1 VSKSDIPLNDAEVQ
15 NIKKIIST
23 FNDSSLN
30 YLDLELGDLKIK
42 IGKGNLPTQ
51 PTVLSPS
58 AAAPEAS
65 SLQAPPF
72 QAPNGSLSSR
82 ATVLDEA
89 LSLGP
94 DEVHIKSPLVG
105 RYYSQAEPGAKKYV
119 ELGTLVLA
127 DTTVA
132 LIEAMKMFNAVPSGV
147 QGHVSKICVT
157 DGELVEYGQILF
169 HVKVK

>member
-1 VSKSDIPLNDAEVQ
+1 MSKSDIPLNDAEVQ

-51 PTVLSPS
+51 PTV
-58 AAAPEAS
+58 
-65 SLQAPPF
+65 
-72 QAPNGSLSSR
+72 
-82 ATVLDEA
+82 
-89 LSLGP
+89 
-94 DEVHIKSPLVG
+94 
-105 RYYSQAEPGAKKYV
+105 
-119 ELGTLVLA
+119 
-127 DTTVA
+127 A

>member
-1 VSKSDIPLNDAEVQ
+1 MSKSDSPLNDAEVQ

-65 SLQAPPF
+65 SLLAPPF

>member
-1 VSKSDIPLNDAEVQ
+1 MSQSDIPLNDTEVQ
-15 NIKKIIST
+15 NIKQIIST

-42 IGKGNLPTQ
+42 IGKGALPDSGALPSQ
-51 PTVLSPS
+51 SVAPKPQSPLPALAQS
-58 AAAPEAS
+58 APSSASVGAAPGGV
-65 SLQAPPF
+65 QATLG
-72 QAPNGSLSSR
+72 A
-82 ATVLDEA
+82 DELA
-89 LSLGP
+89 
-94 DEVHIKSPLVG
+94 IKSPLVG

-119 ELGTLVLA
+119 DLGAEVQS

-132 LIEAMKMFNAVPSGV
+132 LIEAMKMFNAVPAGV
-147 QGHVSKICVT
+147 KGKISKICVT

>member
-1 VSKSDIPLNDAEVQ
+1 M
-15 NIKKIIST
+15 
-23 FNDSSLN
+23 
-30 YLDLELGDLKIK
+30 GDLKIK

>member
-1 VSKSDIPLNDAEVQ
+1 MSKSDIPLSDAEVQ

-42 IGKGNLPTQ
+42 IGKGNLPAQ
-51 PTVLSPS
+51 YPALAPHASAPPSSLSHPALPAANESMAPPKS
-58 AAAPEAS
+58 AAVD
-65 SLQAPPF
+65 
-72 QAPNGSLSSR
+72 
-82 ATVLDEA
+82 T

-94 DEVHIKSPLVG
+94 DEVQIKSPLVG

-119 ELGTLVLA
+119 DLGSPVQA

-147 QGHVSKICVT
+147 KGQISKILVQ

-169 HVKVK
+169 HVKVM